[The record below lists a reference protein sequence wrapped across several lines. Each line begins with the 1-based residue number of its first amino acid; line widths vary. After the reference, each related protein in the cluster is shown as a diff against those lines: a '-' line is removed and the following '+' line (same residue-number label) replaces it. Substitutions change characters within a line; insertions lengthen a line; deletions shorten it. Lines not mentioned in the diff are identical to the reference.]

1 MVFSVFIT
9 HGVNNGVKVADICR
23 FESSSMDSKKG
34 AIYYP

>member
-1 MVFSVFIT
+1 
-9 HGVNNGVKVADICR
+9 VNNGVKVADICR